1 MFISLS
7 ENGDDKSLKKKKKKK
22 DKDRE
27 KENLDSLDRAERKKK
42 KKKDKSKDRERS
54 RSKEDR
60 EKSEPKSITETA
72 LVHDY
77 EQEGSPVVAE
87 NTEESSVK
95 KSLEDYQTTDRPE
108 ATKGD
113 EIDKLAHF
121 QYQEVTQPAEAQ
133 SPREAVESK
142 APSGLNNAVGDSAVG
157 TVEDETGVGK
167 TPGDVFDKVPDIEKR
182 KKKKKDKDKEI
193 DKDNDTASSKKKRK
207 AKSKEREKKNEDVN
221 EAKEDSVERKVE
233 GEDESVK
240 VDLGEIPNFR

>member
-1 MFISLS
+1 M
-7 ENGDDKSLKKKKKKK
+7 
-22 DKDRE
+22 
-27 KENLDSLDRAERKKK
+27 
-42 KKKDKSKDRERS
+42 
-54 RSKEDR
+54 
-60 EKSEPKSITETA
+60 
-72 LVHDY
+72 
-77 EQEGSPVVAE
+77 AE

-157 TVEDETGVGK
+157 NVEEETGVGE
-167 TPGDVFDKVPDIEKR
+167 TPGDVFDKVPDTEKR

-221 EAKEDSVERKVE
+221 KAKEDSVERKVE
-233 GEDESVK
+233 GEDESLK